1 MDKEI
6 KSINEVQDAEAE
18 ATKLVERALSKKQK
32 EIEDANSEARKIMED
47 AEHRAKEEIAAS
59 VITTQKELE
68 RLKGDETKA
77 THKAVEQIKKM
88 KLSQSKIKEISERV
102 AKEIA
107 GE

>member
-32 EIEDANSEARKIMED
+32 QIEDAGAEARKMVEE
-47 AEHRAKEEIAAS
+47 AEHKAKEEVAAS
-59 VITTQKELE
+59 LVTTQKELE
-68 RLKGDETKA
+68 KLKGDETKA
-77 THKAVEQIKKM
+77 THKAVEQIKKI
-88 KLSQSKIKEISERV
+88 KLSQGKAKEISERV

>member
-18 ATKLVERALSKKQK
+18 AGKLIEKALSKKQRQID
-32 EIEDANSEARKIMED
+32 EATADARKMVEE
-47 AEHRAKEEIAAS
+47 AEHRAKEEVAAS
-59 VITTQKELE
+59 IVSTQKELE
-68 RLKGDETKA
+68 RLRGDETKA
-77 THKAVEQIKKM
+77 THKAVEQIRKI
-88 KLSQSKIKEISERV
+88 KLSKSKIKEISEQV